1 MKVEL
6 KDIFNISEVENSH
19 RKVFEAVD
27 KDGIAVIDRDS
38 LPKYVVLPYTGEYEI
53 DDEELKD
60 WDGSPEELEEINRLN
75 EALLEDLN
83 LENNS
88 F

>member
-27 KDGIAVIDRDS
+27 KDGIAVIYRES
-38 LPKYVVLPYTGEYEI
+38 RPKY
-53 DDEELKD
+53 DEELKD